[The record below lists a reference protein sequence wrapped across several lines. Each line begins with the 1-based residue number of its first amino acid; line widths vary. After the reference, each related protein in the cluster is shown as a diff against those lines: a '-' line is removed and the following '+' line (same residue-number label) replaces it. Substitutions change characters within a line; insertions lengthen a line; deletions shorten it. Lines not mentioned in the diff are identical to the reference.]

1 MSRKTICEL
10 DEEEIR
16 QVIADHFNVDTC
28 KVTMIVKHEV
38 RGVGPMEYEGHYVGC
53 KVELTAN
60 AER

>member
-1 MSRKTICEL
+1 MRKTICEL

-28 KVTMIVKHEV
+28 KVTMKVGHKV
-38 RGVGPMEYEGHYVGC
+38 CGVGPMEYERHCVGC
-53 KVELTAN
+53 EVELPEN